1 MNLDDYLSSNKKE
14 LLNLFGQAHAARI
27 LETFINE
34 KQTEDEDFL
43 KGCCLDAVVAFKY
56 MESDLDYP
64 IDDVKIKLVDQKI
77 ANELYIITLCEEA
90 VKKGSL
96 IRMGCRYQPVIG
108 FDPPNIPKKKK
119 YIIPD
124 TTM

>member
-14 LLNLFGQAHAARI
+14 LLSLFGQAHAARI
-27 LETFINE
+27 LETFINDN
-34 KQTEDEDFL
+34 KKEDEDFL
-43 KGCCLDAVVAFKY
+43 KECCLDAVLAFKY
-56 MESDLDYP
+56 MDSDLDYP
-64 IDDVKIKLVDQKI
+64 VDNSKLKLVDQKI
-77 ANELYIITLCEEA
+77 ASELYIITLCEDA
-90 VKKGSL
+90 VKNGSL
-96 IRMGCRYQPVIG
+96 IRRGYRYEPVLG

>member
-14 LLNLFGQAHAARI
+14 LLSLFGQAHAARI
-27 LETFINE
+27 LETFINDN
-34 KQTEDEDFL
+34 KKEDEEFL
-43 KGCCLDAVVAFKY
+43 KDCCLDAVLAFKY
-56 MESDLDYP
+56 MDSDLDYP
-64 IDDVKIKLVDQKI
+64 VDNAKLKLVDQ
-77 ANELYIITLCEEA
+77 
-90 VKKGSL
+90 
-96 IRMGCRYQPVIG
+96 G